1 MADHKAAFERPRYAL
16 SSVDHVLRIIQL
28 LRDTGRTRVS
38 DIARELQISPS
49 AAHRLLAM
57 LVYRDFAAQDET
69 RAYIPGPSM
78 GISPTSSPWTK
89 TLKSVVA
96 PHLELLAERL
106 DETVSLM
113 FRTGSR
119 TRVIM
124 SFEGTQPLRVGDRT
138 GLVQDARRTTS
149 GKVLIAELDHS
160 VLNRLY
166 RSESARLSG
175 NFMSEREFEGLLAE
189 LDKVRRTGYAV
200 NRDETELGLH
210 ALGMPIRSASGIPLA
225 GFAVLVPVSRTSML
239 EAERTLTLMHAAQHD
254 MNSAIQMANL
264 GPKP

>member
-1 MADHKAAFERPRYAL
+1 MTDHKAAFQRPRYAM

-28 LRDTGRTRVS
+28 LRDTGGARLS

-78 GISPTSSPWTK
+78 GISPTSSPWTR
-89 TLKSVVA
+89 TLKSLVS

-113 FRTGSR
+113 FRTGTR
-119 TRVIM
+119 TRVIV
-124 SFEGTQPLRVGDRT
+124 SIEGTQPLRVGDRM
-138 GLVQDARRTTS
+138 GLVQDARRTS
-149 GKVLIAELDHS
+149 GGKAIIAEHDRSL
-160 VLNRLY
+160 LERLY
-166 RSESARLSG
+166 RSQSAQLSG
-175 NFMSEREFEGLLAE
+175 TYMPDREFEQLLAT
-189 LDKVRRTGYAV
+189 LDEVRRRGYAV

-210 ALGMPIRSASGIPLA
+210 ALGMPIHGASGSVLA
-225 GFAVLVPVSRTSML
+225 GFAVLVPESRGSTL
-239 EAERTLTLMHAAQHD
+239 EEERTLTLMRAARDD
-254 MNSAIQMANL
+254 MDAEIRAAGF
-264 GPKP
+264 GPKM